1 MKAWFRA
8 CALFACLL
16 LPGALQL
23 ARAEADIP
31 ALTARVTDLTGTLT
45 AEQKAALEQRLQAF
59 EAKKGSQIAVLLV
72 SSTEPESI
80 EQYSMRVAEQW
91 KLGRKGV
98 DDGALLLIAKDDR
111 TLRIE
116 VGYGLEGVLT
126 DIASKRIVSDIIVP
140 HLKNGDFYQGID
152 AGIDRMLRLIDG
164 EPLPAPAPQENW
176 EGDVG
181 KLLPGAIIG
190 GLIGGQLLRGL
201 FGALLGSL
209 ATFGVVT
216 GLLWLLMGTL
226 FPAALIGVFVT
237 LFSFANFR
245 GGGIGGGGFRGGG
258 GGGGFG
264 GGGFGGGG
272 GGFGGGGASGRF

>member
-1 MKAWFRA
+1 MKR
-8 CALFACLL
+8 CLAA
-16 LPGALQL
+16 GALLACMLLSGPFQL
-23 ARAEADIP
+23 ARAEVAVP
-31 ALTARVTDLTGTLT
+31 PLAARVTDLTGTLST
-45 AEQKAALEQRLQAF
+45 EQKMALEQKLQAF
-59 EAKKGSQIAVLLV
+59 EASKGSQIAVLLV
-72 SSTEPESI
+72 PSTEPDSI

-152 AGIDRMLRLIDG
+152 AGIDRMMRLVDG

-176 EGDVG
+176 EGSLDN
-181 KLLPGAIIG
+181 LLPGAIIG
-190 GLIGGQLLRGL
+190 GLVGGHLLRALLGT
-201 FGALLGSL
+201 LLGSL
-209 ATFGVVT
+209 ATFGLVT
-216 GLLWLLMGTL
+216 GVLWLVMGSL
-226 FPAALIGVFVT
+226 IEAALVGVFVT
-237 LFSFANFR
+237 IFSLANFR
-245 GGGIGGGGFRGGG
+245 GGGFGGGGFRGGG
-258 GGGGFG
+258 GFG
-264 GGGFGGGG
+264 GGGGFSGGG

>member
-1 MKAWFRA
+1 MKRWLPA
-8 CALFACLL
+8 CGLFACLFL
-16 LPGALQL
+16 SATLQL
-23 ARAEADIP
+23 ARAEVAVP
-31 ALTARVTDLTGTLT
+31 PLNARVTDLTGTLN
-45 AEQKAALEQRLQAF
+45 AEQKAALEQKLQAF
-59 EAKKGSQIAVLLV
+59 ETKKGSQIAVLLV
-72 SSTEPESI
+72 PSTGPESI

-126 DIASKRIVSDIIVP
+126 DISSKRIVSDIIVP

-152 AGIDRMLRLIDG
+152 AGIERMTRLIDG
-164 EPLPAPAPQENW
+164 EPLPAPVPQENW
-176 EGDVG
+176 ESNVDG
-181 KLLPGAIIG
+181 LLPGAIIA
-190 GLIGGQLLRGL
+190 GLVGGQLLRAV
-201 FGALLGSL
+201 FGSLLGSL
-209 ATFGVVT
+209 ATFGLAT
-216 GLLWLLMGTL
+216 GVLWLLMGTL
-226 FPAALIGVFVT
+226 LPAAMIGAFVT
-237 LFSFANFR
+237 LFSFASFR
-245 GGGIGGGGFRGGG
+245 GGRFGGGGFR

>member
-8 CALFACLL
+8 CALLACLL
-16 LPGALQL
+16 LPAVFQL

-45 AEQKAALEQRLQAF
+45 AEQKTALEQRLQAF
-59 EAKKGSQIAVLLV
+59 EASKGSQIAVLLV
-72 SSTEPESI
+72 PSTEPESI

-116 VGYGLEGVLT
+116 VGYGLEGVLS

-152 AGIDRMLRLIDG
+152 AGIDRMMRLIDG

-176 EGDVG
+176 EGNVDSF
-181 KLLPGAIIG
+181 LPGAIIG

-209 ATFGVVT
+209 ATFGLIT
-216 GLLWLLMGTL
+216 GVLWLIMGTL

-237 LFSFANFR
+237 VFSFVNFR
-245 GGGIGGGGFRGGG
+245 GGGVGGGLR